1 MLVGYARV
9 STHDQNMDLQTDA
22 LTVAGCDRLFIEK
35 ASGAQ
40 RDRPELQ
47 AALDYARAGDSIV
60 VVAA

>member
-22 LTVAGCDRLFIEK
+22 LTAAGCDRLFIEK

-47 AALDYARAGDSIV
+47 AALRLCPRQ
-60 VVAA
+60 